1 MDDQATKENPPAD
14 FNKIDLTQLQSF
26 SFGTQW
32 TQDKTPP
39 PGGSRPP
46 REPRRDDRPPRPRE
60 GGGGERPGEPRRD
73 RREFRRPAGPGGD
86 GPPAGG
92 ARPAG
97 SYPPRGPR
105 GDDRDGGF
113 RGPRRDGGEFRGGPG
128 PRRDSEM
135 DRGPYLSPFFNVTFY
150 PEETSF
156 ATLVKT
162 LRVSCRTV
170 ELFDIARA
178 VVGKSDRC
186 IAVVQRPPIEP
197 APGAAAAPAKAAPL
211 AFAVPDSLPFENE
224 EAAVAHVFA
233 RHLDKFFDV
242 TEVEVEAPKG
252 NFQVVNKCGVT
263 GALLGPPNY
272 HRYPQIMQQHHAAN
286 VRLPFEVFRGRI
298 ESVRDPEVINQ
309 WLAQMKKA
317 VRYTWKQVPEG
328 AVAPVFDSL
337 EEARQHL
344 LAQARDQVV
353 KLVEHVRFPGKLL
366 ESLPVGEIRRATE
379 GALERQRR
387 FPLETANAL
396 RGRLRR
402 EGFSIFKKGSKG
414 ISYVCAVRR
423 KFRAP
428 GQVFSD
434 SIGALIAFIAEHP
447 MIRRSE
453 LPGKF
458 LGLKLPAA
466 PATGPAESPATPAD
480 ESAAPTE
487 AGAAPVPAAAT
498 PAAPHLSAEDHE
510 RFAKMHGDLRWLVSE
525 GYVMEFMDG
534 RLFAPPPMAES
545 RKQEAEIAENDPEN
559 FPEAAVPAGE
569 VTSEAAPEATEPPA
583 PESAPAAAESPTE
596 SAAAVAPETPVAP
609 EAPAAG

>member
-32 TQDKTPP
+32 TQDKSAP
-39 PGGSRPP
+39 PGGARPP

-73 RREFRRPAGPGGD
+73 RREFRRPAGPGGEA
-86 GPPAGG
+86 PPAAGP
-92 ARPAG
+92 RPGG

-113 RGPRRDGGEFRGGPG
+113 RGPRRDSGEFRGGPG

-186 IAVVQRPPIEP
+186 IAVVQRPPAEPEP
-197 APGAAAAPAKAAPL
+197 AAAAAPTKAAPL
-211 AFAVPDSLPFENE
+211 VFAVPDGLPFENE
-224 EAAVAHVFA
+224 ESAVAHVFT

-328 AVAPVFDSL
+328 AVAPAFESL
-337 EEARQHL
+337 EEARQYL

-353 KLVEHVRFPGKLL
+353 RLVEHVRFPGKLL
-366 ESLPVGEIRRATE
+366 ETLPQGEIRRATE

-466 PATGPAESPATPAD
+466 PVPAEP
-480 ESAAPTE
+480 
-487 AGAAPVPAAAT
+487 AAT
-498 PAAPHLSAEDHE
+498 PAAPPAVPHLSAQDHE

-534 RLFAPPPMAES
+534 RLFAPPPMAEA

-559 FPEAAVPAGE
+559 FPESASPAPETGAETPAEADAADVEPAGVE
-569 VTSEAAPEATEPPA
+569 PAPAPTTEAPVATEPAVAVQPEAEPA
-583 PESAPAAAESPTE
+583 PPEPPPA
-596 SAAAVAPETPVAP
+596 
-609 EAPAAG
+609 G

>member
-1 MDDQATKENPPAD
+1 MDDNATKENPPPD

-32 TQDKTPP
+32 TQDKAPT
-39 PGGSRPP
+39 PGGA
-46 REPRRDDRPPRPRE
+46 REPRRDDRPPRSRE
-60 GGGGERPGEPRRD
+60 GGPGGGERPGEPRRD
-73 RREFRRPAGPGGD
+73 RRDFRRPVGPARDDAPAPSAGPRSGV
-86 GPPAGG
+86 P
-92 ARPAG
+92 
-97 SYPPRGPR
+97 YPPRGPR
-105 GDDRDGGF
+105 GDDREAGP
-113 RGPRRDGGEFRGGPG
+113 RGPRRDGGDFRGGP
-128 PRRDSEM
+128 RRDAEP
-135 DRGPYLSPFFNVTFY
+135 DRGPYLSPFFHVTFY

-162 LRVSCRTV
+162 LRASCRTV

-186 IAVVQRPPIEP
+186 IAVVQRPPAE
-197 APGAAAAPAKAAPL
+197 AAPAAPPAPAKPAPL
-211 AFAVPDSLPFENE
+211 AFAVPDGLPFENE

-242 TEVEVEAPKG
+242 VEVEVDPPKG

-317 VRYTWKQVPEG
+317 VRYTWKQAPEG
-328 AVAPVFDSL
+328 SVAPSFDSL

-344 LAQARDQVV
+344 LAHARDQVV
-353 KLVEHVRFPGKLL
+353 RPVEHVRFPGKLL
-366 ESLPVGEIRRATE
+366 ESLPAGEIRRATE

-434 SIGALIAFIAEHP
+434 SIGALITYITEHP

-466 PATGPAESPATPAD
+466 VVPVEPAPAPVGGPAA
-480 ESAAPTE
+480 
-487 AGAAPVPAAAT
+487 AAPVIPPVVAPT
-498 PAAPHLSAEDHE
+498 PHLSPEDHE
-510 RFAKMHGDLRWLVSE
+510 RFAKMHGDLRWLISE

-534 RLFAPPPMAES
+534 RLFAPPPMAEA
-545 RKQEAEIAENDPEN
+545 RKQEVEGSENDPEN
-559 FPEAAVPAGE
+559 FPEAASPPAE
-569 VTSEAAPEATEPPA
+569 APVHSESAAVAAEDEAAEVPPIPAAEAPAEVEPPPA
-583 PESAPAAAESPTE
+583 PLENPPAS
-596 SAAAVAPETPVAP
+596 
-609 EAPAAG
+609 